1 VATYKLD
8 FVNSYRDRHGKMRH
22 RFRRGNVRQ
31 MIHGTPGS
39 AAFMEEYNRLMGL
52 GAPSPTRRTSGEP
65 GTLGWVIDKYKDP
78 SNKAWAKIKPSTKGV
93 YERHF
98 LYLRDNYGAATF
110 HTITEP
116 DVRAIRNELAA
127 RPSVADAIVNK
138 IGLLWQFAKEHLE
151 RKLGVDPTRE
161 VAAIHTETE
170 SAKAWPEELCAAIE
184 RHPNPG
190 VVRAYYLLRYTGQRR
205 SDVTRMKWKQFDG
218 TAVELFQVKTGTYVW
233 VPAHKR
239 LIEHLAGRTDR
250 AEYLLE
256 SRYKSRYNDQSLSRL
271 VADACEGLGFPG
283 YSPHGLRHLAG
294 ASLAEAGCSVH
305 EIMSILGHLTEKQ
318 AYVYVRQANRKKM
331 AKSAMA
337 KWNAE

>member
-1 VATYKLD
+1 
-8 FVNSYRDRHGKMRH
+8 M
-22 RFRRGNVRQ
+22 
-31 MIHGTPGS
+31 
-39 AAFMEEYNRLMGL
+39 
-52 GAPSPTRRTSGEP
+52 
-65 GTLGWVIDKYKDP
+65 
-78 SNKAWAKIKPSTKGV
+78 

-138 IGLLWQFAKEHLE
+138 IGLLWQFAKELLE
-151 RKLGVDPTRE
+151 MKLGVDPTRE

-190 VVRAYYLLRYTGQRR
+190 VVRGYYLLRYTGQRR

-239 LIEHLAGRTDR
+239 LIEHLAPIAASTCWR
-250 AEYLLE
+250 ADTSPGTTTRALAGWWQTRAGAWG
-256 SRYKSRYNDQSLSRL
+256 SRATPRRGCAIWRARRLPKRGVQFMRSCQSWATSPRSRL
-271 VADACEGLGFPG
+271 T
-283 YSPHGLRHLAG
+283 R
-294 ASLAEAGCSVH
+294 
-305 EIMSILGHLTEKQ
+305 T
-318 AYVYVRQANRKKM
+318 
-331 AKSAMA
+331 
-337 KWNAE
+337 